1 MIDAARADSRVGPRA
16 WRHTLPPL
24 PYDFA
29 ALEPYIDAQTLR
41 LHHDEHHASYVAK
54 LNSALEALPDLR
66 GRSVQW
72 LLSNLNE
79 VPDRAP
85 KIHPQQR
92 GRSFESQSLLGI
104 DGSSGRCR
112 TRGCFRGRDQSRL
125 WQPRAAPGAIRGSR
139 RRVVRFRLGVAREDA
154 SGGREASE
162 YSPRRVTR
170 IPCYA
175 SGLPVLVNDVWEHAY
190 YLKYQNRRS
199 EYLQAWWSLVN
210 WKEAARRFA
219 RSGHGSGRCIRG
231 LGGVSH

>member
-1 MIDAARADSRVGPRA
+1 MIDAARADSIVGPRA
-16 WRHTLPPL
+16 WKHTLPPL

-79 VPDRAP
+79 VPVGVRTSIRNNAGGHLNHSLYWESMAP
-85 KIHPQQR
+85 
-92 GRSFESQSLLGI
+92 
-104 DGSSGRCR
+104 
-112 TRGCFRGRDQSRL
+112 
-125 WQPRAAPGAIRGSR
+125 
-139 RRVVRFRLGVAREDA
+139 A
-154 SGGREASE
+154 SGGEPEGALADAINRDFGSLAQLEAQFADAGAELFGSGWVWLAKTRREGGKL
-162 YSPRRVTR
+162 R
-170 IPCYA
+170 IFATAGHDNPLLRER
-175 SGLPVLVNDVWEHAY
+175 LPVLVNDVWEHAY

-199 EYLQAWWSLVN
+199 EYLHAWWSLAN

-219 RSGHGSGRCIRG
+219 RSGDAADDAFA
-231 LGGVSH
+231 VSVV